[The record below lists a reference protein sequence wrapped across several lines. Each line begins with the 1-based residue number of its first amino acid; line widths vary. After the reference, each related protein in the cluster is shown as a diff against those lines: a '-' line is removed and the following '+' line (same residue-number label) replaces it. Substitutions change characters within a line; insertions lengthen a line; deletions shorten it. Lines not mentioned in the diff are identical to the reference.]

1 MNSTSSNSKGS
12 AELRLAPDSSAKPCV
27 CDETGK
33 ERNIFSCLSRR
44 QFILIGGV
52 GAITILLGELF
63 PGRVFS
69 QDERR
74 RGRFAAYPK
83 KKIGRLS
90 QLVQDKPLEFL
101 YPDDGPH
108 SIAFLVKLGQPAG
121 GGIGPAQDI
130 MAFNALC
137 THQGGTLRSSYNA
150 QYKVAGPCPN
160 HLTTF
165 DLTRHGMVVAGHA
178 TESLPQVVLELEA
191 DDIYAVGVLGLIYG
205 YPSNIAFVKE
215 R

>member
-1 MNSTSSNSKGS
+1 MNLTNSNEPRSES
-12 AELRLAPDSSAKPCV
+12 DYYTATEP
-27 CDETGK
+27 CDETGRK
-33 ERNIFSCLSRR
+33 STIFPCLSRR

-108 SIAFLVKLGQPAG
+108 SISFLVKLGPPAG

-130 MAFNALC
+130 VAFNALC

-191 DDIYAVGVLGLIYG
+191 DDIYAIGVLGLIYG
-205 YPSNIAFVKE
+205 YPSNITFVKE
-215 R
+215 G